1 MKNLSLMKESVSED
15 DDKVVLECLKA
26 ALETIPD
33 GIMVIVTDEG

>member
-1 MKNLSLMKESVSED
+1 MKEAFSED
-15 DDKVVLECLKA
+15 EDKVVLDCLKA